1 MIKLHD
7 QLTGY
12 EIGVKPYAILIVS
25 NKSTGSTVT
34 VASDNTSFTLDVSE
48 NVDDIEHLITI
59 DELEQD
65 AKWAEQEQIRHDR
78 LRKTIQE
85 LDGDVDF

>member
-7 QLTGY
+7 QLTGH